1 MNDSGRTQ
9 LHLDV
14 ELRGSLMKKSIDH
27 SRLHLS
33 GQLRRQSKH
42 RGMPRQ
48 NEPLH
53 VLGKPISTLDLAA
66 YQADNQIYRSGGSSS
81 HYIKAGR
88 GGSIISS
95 GPRDGAVGTAVRT
108 FTCSAKTNSR
118 CGRFTYPTPR
128 TSSHRSRPQ
137 RQETRGGTRRWPI
150 AHFRGGLSTYSS

>member
-14 ELRGSLMKKSIDH
+14 ELRGSSMKKSIDH

-53 VLGKPISTLDLAA
+53 ALGKPISTLDFAA
-66 YQADNQIYRSGGSSS
+66 YQADNQIY
-81 HYIKAGR
+81 
-88 GGSIISS
+88 
-95 GPRDGAVGTAVRT
+95 
-108 FTCSAKTNSR
+108 
-118 CGRFTYPTPR
+118 
-128 TSSHRSRPQ
+128 
-137 RQETRGGTRRWPI
+137 
-150 AHFRGGLSTYSS
+150 